1 MARPVND
8 ASHTA
13 VSKHYVMEKVVIQPT
28 QTNKADNYRSMESVS
43 FEHIHTGEYLLCG
56 IYTVMCYK
64 IGSYLNI

>member
-1 MARPVND
+1 MV
-8 ASHTA
+8 
-13 VSKHYVMEKVVIQPT
+13 
-28 QTNKADNYRSMESVS
+28 DNYRSMESVS